1 MKVTDRRG
9 TAPSGLRLT
18 ALGAGTSAIGGLY
31 QAVDEHAAAATLQA
45 AWNAGLRYFDTAP
58 YYGYTLSEQR
68 LGALLREL
76 PRDEVVVSTKVGRLM
91 QPDASV
97 RAGDDGWATPLPFR
111 PVFDYSRDAVLRSF
125 EDSRRRLGLER
136 IDLVLVQDIGRMT
149 HSQRHAAHWD
159 ALTRGGGFRALEELR
174 AAGLIR
180 AFGLG
185 VNEVRAVRDAMNE
198 VQLDCTL
205 LAGRYTLLEQGA
217 LALLDDCAARGTE
230 VVIGGPFNSG
240 LLAGQRK
247 FEYRD
252 ASTELLARADA
263 LRAACASH
271 GVALE
276 AAALQ
281 FPLGHPAVVSVVTG
295 MRSPAEVRANVDW
308 FERPLPAAL
317 WDDLRKR
324 GLLDPSAPCPENSA

>member
-9 TAPSGLRLT
+9 TARSGLRLT

-31 QAVDEHAAAATLQA
+31 EAVDEPTAAATLEA

-136 IDLVLVQDIGRMT
+136 IDLVLVHDIGRMAHGER
-149 HSQRHAAHWD
+149 HSTHWD
-159 ALTRGGGFRALEELR
+159 ALTRGGGFRALEQLR

-217 LALLDDCAARGTE
+217 LALLDDCAERGTG

-252 ASTELLARADA
+252 ASAELLARADA

-281 FPLGHPAVVSVVTG
+281 FPLGHRAVVSVVTG
-295 MRSPAEVRANVDW
+295 MRSPAEVRANIDL
-308 FERPLPAAL
+308 FERPIPAAL
-317 WDDLRKR
+317 WDDLRER
-324 GLLDPSAPCPENSA
+324 GLLAPNAPCPENPA

>member
-9 TAPSGLRLT
+9 TVRSRLRLT
-18 ALGAGTSAIGGLY
+18 SLGVGTSAIGGLY
-31 QAVDEHAAAATLQA
+31 EAVEERTAAATLQE

-58 YYGYTLSEQR
+58 YYGYTLGEQR

-97 RAGDDGWATPLPFR
+97 RAGDDGWATPLAFR
-111 PVFDYSRDAVLRSF
+111 PVFDYSRDAILRSF
-125 EDSRRRLGLER
+125 EDSCQRLGLER
-136 IDLVLVQDIGRMT
+136 IDLVLVHDIGRMT
-149 HSQRHAAHWD
+149 HGTRHAAHWD

-174 AAGLIR
+174 AAGLIQ

-185 VNEVRAVRDAMNE
+185 VNEVGAVRDAMNE
-198 VQLDCTL
+198 VRLDCTL
-205 LAGRYTLLEQGA
+205 LAGRYTLLEQGG
-217 LALLDDCAARGTE
+217 LALLDDCAERGTD

-247 FEYRD
+247 FEYGD
-252 ASTELLARADA
+252 APAELLARADA
-263 LRAACASH
+263 LRAVCASH
-271 GVALE
+271 DVALE

-308 FERPLPAAL
+308 FERPIPAAL
-317 WDDLRKR
+317 WDDLRSR
-324 GLLDPSAPCPENSA
+324 GLLDPNARCPGNSA

>member
-217 LALLDDCAARGTE
+217 LALLDDCADRGTG